1 MDWRGKKEMI
11 QTNLT
16 STHPLLIQS
25 TERDCSSTLCK
36 VEQQAHNKNQD
47 TQNPKLDKK
56 TAFILQHCV

>member
-1 MDWRGKKEMI
+1 MI